1 MSHQEIEELVDHSE
15 QMCVSIILPTHHLTP
30 ERFQD
35 ALVFKKIVAEVKNLL
50 NDKENESKKDITRV
64 IENLEKQYALI
75 DFNHSLDGI
84 GIFVSPTVSKM
95 IKFPFPVIEKI
106 SLSDRFYVR
115 DLLYYSQVT
124 EEYYVLSLQQKD
136 IRLFQGNGTKLV
148 EINNADFPFEYEETY
163 EYSNTSRITSYGSTV
178 YKQFEKE
185 EVEIEEVRMKNFF
198 KKADESLEKYKYF
211 GRPVLLVG
219 GKRELTDYLQL
230 TKNLNSI
237 IGKIQG
243 NFNNDHIEVF
253 AAKVWTEVQ
262 RSFQNAHKNLLSTL
276 PDLVGSEMVA
286 VGISDVW
293 RTAEEGKGLQL
304 IVEKDLV
311 RPAYFSKEKY
321 SLKLKHQQNDENYK
335 RINDLVETIIQTVRS
350 KNGQILYVE
359 NGSMGDFDGIA
370 LKLRYPDLG

>member
-1 MSHQEIEELVDHSE
+1 
-15 QMCVSIILPTHHLTP
+15 MCVSIILPTHRLAP

-50 NDKENESKKDITRV
+50 IDQESESKKDITRV

-84 GIFVSPTVSKM
+84 GIFISPTVSKM

-106 SLSDRFYVR
+106 SVSDKFYVR
-115 DLLYYSQVT
+115 DLLYYSQVMD
-124 EEYYVLSLQQKD
+124 EYYVLSLQQKD
-136 IRLFQGNGTKLV
+136 IRLFQGNGGELV
-148 EINNADFPFEYEETY
+148 EVCNADFPLEYEETY
-163 EYSNTSRITSYGSTV
+163 EYSNASRITSYGSTV

-185 EVEIEEVRMKNFF
+185 EAEIEEVRMKDFF
-198 KKADESLEKYKYF
+198 KKADEYLERYKYF

-230 TKNLNSI
+230 TKNLNNI

-243 NFNNDHIEVF
+243 NFNNDHFEDF
-253 AAKVWTEVQ
+253 EAKVWNEVQ

-276 PDLVGSEMVA
+276 PDLVGSKMIA

-293 RTAEEGKGLQL
+293 RTAEEGKGLKL

-321 SLKLKHQQNDENYK
+321 SLKLKYQPSDENYK

-350 KNGQILYVE
+350 KNGQVLFVE
-359 NGSMGDFDGIA
+359 NGSMEDFDGIA